1 MSHGRRIAA
10 TAAAG
15 LLAGGVF
22 LTVPAA
28 SADPDRK
35 QNRGQ
40 DKTVSLNAQ
49 LRALNMS
56 GASGTAF
63 ATVRNQKIKDISV
76 MATGLSPTGA
86 MAPHAMHIHYGD
98 TARNECPTVARDD
111 ADRNGL
117 LNTAEGVPAYGP
129 IVTSLTTS
137 GDTSPASG
145 LAVDRFPTANA
156 SGAFTYSRSN
166 IEFTDVAGAGPGGSA
181 GTPKSIADAIRDG
194 EGVVVIHGVD
204 LNRNGAYDFASAG
217 ASELD
222 PSLPQEA
229 TAPAACGVLNVSR

>member
-1 MSHGRRIAA
+1 MTHARRIAA

-15 LLAGGVF
+15 LLAGGVL

-28 SADPDRK
+28 NAGQDKP
-35 QNRGQ
+35 RGQ
-40 DKTVSLNAQ
+40 DKTVSLSAQ
-49 LRALNMS
+49 LRAVNMS

-63 ATVRNQKIKDISV
+63 ATVRNQKIKDIAV

-98 TARNECPTVARDD
+98 TARNECPTLAMDD
-111 ADRNGL
+111 KDRNGL
-117 LNTAEGVPAYGP
+117 LNTVEGVPAYGP
-129 IVTSLTTS
+129 IVTSLTTT

-145 LAVDRFPTANA
+145 RAVDRFPTADA
-156 SGAFTYSRSN
+156 KGSFTYSRSN
-166 IEFTDVAGAGPGGSA
+166 IEFTDVAGAGPGGGA
-181 GTPKSIADAIRDG
+181 GTPKTIADAIRDG
-194 EGVVVIHGVD
+194 EGVLVIHGVD
-204 LNRNGAYDFASAG
+204 LNRNGMYDFAGAG

-229 TAPAACGVLNVSR
+229 TAPAACGVLSSDR

>member
-1 MSHGRRIAA
+1 MTHGRRIAA
-10 TAAAG
+10 TATAG
-15 LLAGGVF
+15 LLAGGVLF
-22 LTVPAA
+22 TVPAA
-28 SADPDRK
+28 SAEQDTS
-35 QNRGQ
+35 QNRGSA
-40 DKTVSLNAQ
+40 KTVSLRAQ
-49 LRALNMS
+49 LGELNGS

-63 ATVRNQKIKDISV
+63 ATVRNQKIRDISV
-76 MATGLSPTGA
+76 MAQGLSPTGA

-98 TARNECPTVARDD
+98 TARNECPTLGMDD
-111 ADRNGL
+111 TDGNGL
-117 LNTAEGVPAYGP
+117 LNTVEGVPAYGP

-156 SGAFTYSRSN
+156 QGFLSYSRST
-166 IEFTDVAGAGPGGSA
+166 IEFTDVAGTGPGG
-181 GTPKSIADAIRDG
+181 GTGTAKTIADSIRDG

-204 LNRNGAYDFASAG
+204 LNRNGMYDFEAAG

-229 TAPAACGVLNVSR
+229 TAPAACGVLHHDH